1 MTTLCTAAE
10 LAATGQRSLR
20 ELMNLR
26 GRVAVVTGGAGHIG
40 GAVADALAELGAS
53 IAIVDLD
60 AERCADAARRI
71 AAEREVSALPLAV
84 DLADESQVRGV
95 CDAVL
100 GRFGRLDIL
109 VNCAALVGKSDLQG
123 WATPFAEQRS
133 PAWRLALEV
142 NLTAPFVLA
151 QSCADALAAS
161 GHGSIVNVGSI
172 YGLVGPDFRLYD
184 GTRLGNPA
192 AYAASKGGLLQL
204 TRWLATALAPR
215 TRVNSLTP
223 GGVLRGQ
230 DATFQQRYV
239 ARTPLGRMATE
250 EDFKGALAYL
260 ASDLSAYVTGQ
271 NLVVDGGWTAW

>member
-1 MTTLCTAAE
+1 MD
-10 LAATGQRSLR
+10 
-20 ELMNLR
+20 LR

-40 GAVADALAELGAS
+40 RAVSAALAELGAS
-53 IAIVDLD
+53 VCVLDLD
-60 AERCADAARRI
+60 ADQCAAAARQLV
-71 AAEREVSALPLAV
+71 ADYETSALPLAI
-84 DLADESQVRGV
+84 DLSDESQVRGV

-100 GRFGRLDIL
+100 RRFDRLDVL
-109 VNCAALVGKSDLQG
+109 VNCAALVGKSELQG
-123 WATPFAEQRS
+123 WATPFAEQRT

-142 NLTAPFVLA
+142 NLTAPFALA
-151 QSCADALAAS
+151 QSCAVALAAS
-161 GHGSIVNVGSI
+161 GRGSIINVSSI

-215 TRVNSLTP
+215 VRVNSLTP

-230 DATFQQRYV
+230 DATFQERYV
-239 ARTPLGRMATE
+239 ARTPLARMATE
-250 EDFKGALAYL
+250 EDFKGAAAYL